1 MKAFLGQTSPS
12 QSQYGHKS
20 FHCGIELEL
29 GSMGGTC
36 VSFGGRVEV
45 TSRKRKSAS
54 QLTSR
59 FLRDLVKK
67 KYFSDHVQVF
77 LKKLIE
83 GD

>member
-12 QSQYGHKS
+12 QRQYGHES
-20 FHCGIELEL
+20 FHYGYELEL

-54 QLTSR
+54 QLSEDR
-59 FLRDLVKK
+59 
-67 KYFSDHVQVF
+67 
-77 LKKLIE
+77 
-83 GD
+83 